1 MATFDDL
8 NLTERQNLARASF
21 LKMTAR
27 NILGDEPSAE
37 PQDFGEGES
46 FGPAPIAL
54 VPLADL
60 KRKIKRQDT
69 LLRTIEGLI
78 PVDYKTYSGLSADHE
93 KLRVYDSANYKEATQ
108 SAQQALINYED
119 VQDGVLGYLKSPKTV
134 RELSRNIGEWSKIDK
149 EYEKV
154 RAVQARL
161 NDIIEPLTDAD
172 RPGLLPRAQKERLE
186 KQLNELSVKLEE
198 INKNGGEA
206 LDKIN
211 EQEAKADRV
220 ADELAEAGSQEEVN
234 KLELSLDAA
243 MAQLA
248 KFIDEEA
255 AIREQFEETKQK
267 IAEVEEA
274 LRKFSG
280 KGRRGGL
287 SFKEY
292 IYGRLHYTDTTE
304 FKAKMIYNALSNL
317 QTEGAETDSLV
328 SALSAAVYSGTPP
341 FMLGRGRYFVERKFR

>member
-21 LKMTAR
+21 LKRTAR

-69 LLRTIEGLI
+69 LLRTIEGLL
-78 PVDYKTYSGLSADHE
+78 PVDYKTYSGLSADYE

-108 SAQQALINYED
+108 AAQQALINYED

-172 RPGLLPRAQKERLE
+172 RPELLPRAQKERLE
-186 KQLNELSVKLEE
+186 
-198 INKNGGEA
+198 
-206 LDKIN
+206 
-211 EQEAKADRV
+211 
-220 ADELAEAGSQEEVN
+220 N
-234 KLELSLDAA
+234 KL
-243 MAQLA
+243 
-248 KFIDEEA
+248 
-255 AIREQFEETKQK
+255 
-267 IAEVEEA
+267 AEVEKKIKELADLGEPLEQKLGEQAKEIEELEDAWYNAPIGKDKDEA
-274 LRKFSG
+274 MKQLDEARALMKKLESEELVIRRNYQAQQAEREELKDKLAKFSG

-287 SFKEY
+287 SFKDY
-292 IYGRLHYTDTTE
+292 IYGRLHYTEITE